1 VDDVD
6 PFTPSMTSLK
16 QPQPTVSIVVAVKC
30 NISGLQNLISAINGL
45 LSTDT
50 EVIIVDGGSN
60 DGTAE
65 WLADLP
71 VVPGRPLVTSV
82 SATDSGIAEAWNRGI
97 RLARGSWVL
106 FLGADDHVTEAAVWR
121 AAIER
126 LHSLPPECG
135 VAAFPVRIVT
145 PAGAIVADE
154 QPSLG
159 PGGRQFPAVNAIP
172 HQGAFHR
179 RGLWE
184 AHGDFDTSFAIAADY
199 EFLLRIWKAGRE
211 IQACGGTPLV
221 AMTFGGKS
229 KRSPLVNVQ
238 EFRRARRLHDVRRSL
253 VTECSEWGF
262 AALRTAGAAV
272 VGETIARRLAD
283 CGRRIRGLPPVWHLQ

>member
-1 VDDVD
+1 MI
-6 PFTPSMTSLK
+6 SSESSH
-16 QPQPTVSIVVAVKC
+16 PTVSIVVATKC
-30 NISGLQNLISAINGL
+30 SLSGLQRLMTAINQL

-50 EVIIVDGGSN
+50 EVIIVDGGSD

-65 WLADLP
+65 WLKNLP
-71 VVPGRPLVTSV
+71 VLPGKPAVTAV
-82 SATDSGIAEAWNRGI
+82 SQMDSGITEAWNRGI
-97 RLARGSWVL
+97 RLARGRWVL
-106 FLGADDHVTEAAVWR
+106 FLGADDLVTDAVAWNT
-121 AAIER
+121 AVDR
-126 LHSLPPECG
+126 LDCLPAECG
-135 VAAFPVRIVT
+135 VAAFPVQIVT

-184 AHGDFDTSFAIAADY
+184 AHGDFDTSFVITADY

-211 IQACGGTPLV
+211 IRQCGGTPPV

-229 KRSPLVNVQ
+229 KRIPLVNVH
-238 EFRRARRLHDVRRSL
+238 EFHRARRLHDVRTSL
-253 VTECSEWGF
+253 LCECGEWAF
-262 AALRTAGAAV
+262 AALRTAVAAV
-272 VGETIARRLAD
+272 LGETTASRLANW
-283 CGRRIRGLPPVWHLQ
+283 GRRIRGLAPVWDVP